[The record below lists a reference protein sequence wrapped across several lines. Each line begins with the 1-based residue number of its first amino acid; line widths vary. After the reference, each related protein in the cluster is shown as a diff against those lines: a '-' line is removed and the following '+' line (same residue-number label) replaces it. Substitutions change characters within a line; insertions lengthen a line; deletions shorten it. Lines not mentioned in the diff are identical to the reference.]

1 MSRYVS
7 SRDSSTPN
15 SRPPRHDI
23 RCCSQSNPMSD
34 AGDPAHVNRT
44 KGREETRGIREVVSQ
59 RYVYN
64 NDMTIVRSVEEDRSS
79 NNLLASFIPRD
90 KTSMGSLPD
99 MDHSDLN
106 GPATNA
112 AHRKGNGCSPD
123 KRNGVHRR
131 ADGSLDLTVL
141 GMNSGTAMD
150 GIDCALVRY
159 RQKSPTAPLHME
171 VLKRMKKP
179 ILKMLRETKTTPS
192 AISQLNVQLGQ
203 MFGDA
208 VSEFCNKHHIDMGSI
223 DLIGSHGQTIWL
235 LSMPKEGE
243 TRSAFC
249 LGEGTIIAA
258 QTGITTVTDF
268 RQAEQSVGRQG
279 APLVALIDGLLLHH
293 PTKTRLCQNIGGIA
307 NLCLIPADRDGGV
320 DAMIDWDCGP
330 GNMFIDAAMRHYTNG
345 EQEYDKDGRWAA
357 QGTVNQAIVDDF
369 LSNNNYINQH
379 PPKTTGRE
387 VFGDNE
393 CYEII
398 AACEA
403 AGCSPYDTV
412 ATVTRIAAKNVVRQ
426 YRTFLPSYG
435 IDPDSIDD
443 IFMCGGGAHNPE
455 IPRWSPLQEEER
467 NRRLTALGL
476 VISVPEPALICRP
489 CGYALQPNGNC
500 VTRHLADKHAIP
512 KRSRDGLHPLVR
524 ALCLPD
530 PNTLP
535 LRPDWSPAH
544 PQLATHTGVACR
556 HCTYR
561 TTSVE
566 LITRH
571 LAKAHNRRR
580 AQGYRG
586 WLRDEVFEDVVLQSW
601 TQNGAR
607 GYWIATQDPSPAERP
622 EDASSRL
629 RNQATTEQRAALDV
643 LHQAEREH
651 LASRSAT
658 ARQTD
663 GTSPPDLA
671 LQTNWMRRTGW
682 LETFHGARRDVLARL
697 ALPPCQ
703 EGDGLRLSAPGDETT
718 IRSTREDE
726 DRLGRVASA
735 LRGLQSRCE
744 DTARHTDVSI
754 RLWLRSTDP
763 VRPHR
768 VPFELVGRQST
779 AQSYWRLFLR
789 FFCFSFRLWRLPEAA
804 RVSLCRRSLTQAQRD
819 ALQAAWSALG
829 EPRTQGQ
836 RRVDRATRGA
846 AQPSA
851 RGSGGGSEDEC
862 YDNAHD
868 SGIETVDTTAFS
880 WPSRT
885 RQTRRA
891 AADHDDVSAFKDKDD
906 GEGDDDTTS
915 QDDSSVDGGES
926 EDTESSSEDGDDAGS
941 DPYYQDVLLQ
951 LARLLPQVDLH
962 ALRDKMSDVG
972 KGYSFVTEPANH
984 LVDAFLALSER
995 ACLSPVNGLIGRSGW
1010 DQQAVRRYIELHDQ
1024 ALVELM
1030 ALIHLTGGQAARATE
1045 LMCLEH
1051 CNGPSTSRGIYVYD
1065 GSFFLVTRHTKAR
1078 SVTNQEFQVARM
1090 LPDEIGRLLYQY
1102 LVYIRPFTYMLQRR
1116 CYGIDVESS
1125 LLFCSP
1131 QRPDR
1136 LWKTHVL
1143 SGALR
1148 RLTESTVGRAFGT
1161 HVYRQLSIAVTEKH
1175 VRQIRNPFDRHNDRR
1190 RDADGGV
1197 AFAWQSGHR
1206 PWQRACISGSR
1217 IRRAKSPE
1225 WRRSRLEF
1233 LYCRTTARL
1242 TSVSRRPPRR
1252 LFGPYSLEQL
1262 RMARSQIV
1270 PYLAIDPTKLA
1281 RKGLMRF
1288 PSTDRLKRRRLE
1300 EGEKPLKP
1308 LAPRAE
1314 SAPNCTVPDDPSVQS
1329 AGYTQALQSRSTSP
1343 RNVSPTS
1350 IGTGTETG
1358 TGTGTETEMRMGI
1371 EMRMETETRT
1381 VTHIVQDGAKV
1392 VGIVQPPILAP
1403 IREKGLRIVLFDE
1416 FFKRLPAFRIAV
1428 CREHCGAV
1436 TAKSVAAHVDSHHS
1450 HLAPGDRR
1458 RIVEEALALQDDGL
1472 LAANVDGIRFPS
1484 EVMPAIDG
1492 LPVWSDGKKC
1502 IQCGY
1507 IRRTRYHIQEHCRSE
1522 HGWANPRKRGG
1533 KPGARPVGGL
1543 GEVWVDGIHCQ
1554 RFGRTGALQRLFE
1567 VVPPA
1572 PTGAVDA
1579 MQGRARGEDWS
1590 RSTRKAK
1597 GQQRRRNQE

>member
-1 MSRYVS
+1 M
-7 SRDSSTPN
+7 
-15 SRPPRHDI
+15 
-23 RCCSQSNPMSD
+23 
-34 AGDPAHVNRT
+34 
-44 KGREETRGIREVVSQ
+44 
-59 RYVYN
+59 
-64 NDMTIVRSVEEDRSS
+64 
-79 NNLLASFIPRD
+79 
-90 KTSMGSLPD
+90 
-99 MDHSDLN
+99 
-106 GPATNA
+106 
-112 AHRKGNGCSPD
+112 
-123 KRNGVHRR
+123 
-131 ADGSLDLTVL
+131 
-141 GMNSGTAMD
+141 
-150 GIDCALVRY
+150 
-159 RQKSPTAPLHME
+159 
-171 VLKRMKKP
+171 
-179 ILKMLRETKTTPS
+179 
-192 AISQLNVQLGQ
+192 
-203 MFGDA
+203 
-208 VSEFCNKHHIDMGSI
+208 
-223 DLIGSHGQTIWL
+223 
-235 LSMPKEGE
+235 
-243 TRSAFC
+243 
-249 LGEGTIIAA
+249 
-258 QTGITTVTDF
+258 
-268 RQAEQSVGRQG
+268 
-279 APLVALIDGLLLHH
+279 
-293 PTKTRLCQNIGGIA
+293 
-307 NLCLIPADRDGGV
+307 
-320 DAMIDWDCGP
+320 
-330 GNMFIDAAMRHYTNG
+330 
-345 EQEYDKDGRWAA
+345 
-357 QGTVNQAIVDDF
+357 
-369 LSNNNYINQH
+369 
-379 PPKTTGRE
+379 
-387 VFGDNE
+387 
-393 CYEII
+393 
-398 AACEA
+398 
-403 AGCSPYDTV
+403 
-412 ATVTRIAAKNVVRQ
+412 
-426 YRTFLPSYG
+426 
-435 IDPDSIDD
+435 
-443 IFMCGGGAHNPE
+443 
-455 IPRWSPLQEEER
+455 
-467 NRRLTALGL
+467 
-476 VISVPEPALICRP
+476 
-489 CGYALQPNGNC
+489 
-500 VTRHLADKHAIP
+500 TRHLADKHAIP
-512 KRSRDGLHPLVR
+512 KRSRDGLHLLVR

-544 PQLATHTGVACR
+544 PQLAIRTGVACR
-556 HCTYR
+556 HCAYR
-561 TTSVE
+561 TTSVD

-580 AQGYRG
+580 TQGHRG
-586 WLRDEVFEDVVLQSW
+586 WLRDEVFEDVALQSW

-607 GYWIATQDPSPAERP
+607 GYWIATQAPSPAERP

-629 RNQATTEQRAALDV
+629 RNQATAEQRAALDE

-651 LASRSAT
+651 LAGRSAA
-658 ARQTD
+658 ARQTTD
-663 GTSPPDLA
+663 GVSSSDLA

-682 LETFHGARRDVLARL
+682 SETFHGARRDVLVRL

-703 EGDGLRLSAPGDETT
+703 EGDGLRLSAPGDEKT
-718 IRSTREDE
+718 IRSAREDE
-726 DRLGRVASA
+726 DRLSRVASA

-754 RLWLRSTDP
+754 RLWLRSSDP

-768 VPFELVGRQST
+768 APFNLVGRQST

-789 FFCFSFRLWRLPEAA
+789 FLCFSFRLWRLPEAA
-804 RVSLCRRSLTQAQRD
+804 RASLCRRFLTQTQSN
-819 ALQAAWSALG
+819 ALEAAWSALG
-829 EPRTQGQ
+829 EPRTQGR

-851 RGSGGGSEDEC
+851 PGSGGGSEDEC

-868 SGIETVDTTAFS
+868 SGTETMDATAFS

-906 GEGDDDTTS
+906 GEGEDDTTS

-941 DPYYQDVLLQ
+941 DPYYQDALLQ
-951 LARLLPQVDLH
+951 LARLLLTEPFRGGQARSTLLVYFSGVAGLGADGSSFERPSRYTSKLSALIYCARLLLLETVLPRFPHHHIRIAARPHRNQVERLNKVRVPAFCLGSQAPVGELLGLRNYGRKLARSDGPVFRVRWSEDDQVLSWDEGRISMQQFRALSHGLLRSVASSTRRLMYDLQPQVDLH

-1051 CNGPSTSRGIYVYD
+1051 CNSASTSRGIYVYD

-1175 VRQIRNPFDRHNDRR
+1175 VRQIRNPFDRHNDRTGNT
-1190 RDADGGV
+1190 DSSV

-1206 PWQRACISGSR
+1206 PWQRACMYGLDGAFPDSLQPALLQLYKWVSLEWHQFLQLGQPDPARQIPGMAAQPPRVSLLPNDCPLD
-1217 IRRAKSPE
+1217 IREPASSAPLVRTVQPRTAPNGPQPD
-1225 WRRSRLEF
+1225 RTLPGHRSDQASEEGPDAF
-1233 LYCRTTARL
+1233 PVY
-1242 TSVSRRPPRR
+1242 RPP
-1252 LFGPYSLEQL
+1252 
-1262 RMARSQIV
+1262 
-1270 PYLAIDPTKLA
+1270 
-1281 RKGLMRF
+1281 
-1288 PSTDRLKRRRLE
+1288 KRRRLE

-1381 VTHIVQDGAKV
+1381 VTHIVQDGARV
-1392 VGIVQPPILAP
+1392 VGIVRPPILAP

-1416 FFKRLPAFRIAV
+1416 FFKRFPAFRIAV

-1436 TAKSVAAHVDSHHS
+1436 TAKSVASHVDSYHS

-1458 RIVEEALALQDDGL
+1458 RIVEEGLALQDDGL
-1472 LAANVDGIRFPS
+1472 LAANIDGIRFPS
-1484 EVMPAIDG
+1484 EVIPAIDG
-1492 LPVWSDGKKC
+1492 LPMWSDGKKC
-1502 IQCGY
+1502 IQCGH
-1507 IRRTRYHIQEHCRSE
+1507 IRRTRQDIQRHCQSA
-1522 HGWANPRKRGG
+1522 HGWINPRGRGR
-1533 KPGARPVGGL
+1533 KLGAGPVGGL

-1572 PTGAVDA
+1572 SAGAVDS
-1579 MQGRARGEDWS
+1579 MQGRARGKDWS
-1590 RSTRKAK
+1590 MSTRKAK
-1597 GQQRRRNQE
+1597 GQRRRNN

>member
-1 MSRYVS
+1 
-7 SRDSSTPN
+7 
-15 SRPPRHDI
+15 
-23 RCCSQSNPMSD
+23 
-34 AGDPAHVNRT
+34 
-44 KGREETRGIREVVSQ
+44 
-59 RYVYN
+59 
-64 NDMTIVRSVEEDRSS
+64 MTG
-79 NNLLASFIPRD
+79 NLEQAL
-90 KTSMGSLPD
+90 LP
-99 MDHSDLN
+99 LQ
-106 GPATNA
+106 
-112 AHRKGNGCSPD
+112 PD
-123 KRNGVHRR
+123 W
-131 ADGSLDLTVL
+131 
-141 GMNSGTAMD
+141 
-150 GIDCALVRY
+150 C
-159 RQKSPTAPLHME
+159 
-171 VLKRMKKP
+171 
-179 ILKMLRETKTTPS
+179 
-192 AISQLNVQLGQ
+192 
-203 MFGDA
+203 F
-208 VSEFCNKHHIDMGSI
+208 
-223 DLIGSHGQTIWL
+223 
-235 LSMPKEGE
+235 
-243 TRSAFC
+243 
-249 LGEGTIIAA
+249 
-258 QTGITTVTDF
+258 
-268 RQAEQSVGRQG
+268 
-279 APLVALIDGLLLHH
+279 
-293 PTKTRLCQNIGGIA
+293 
-307 NLCLIPADRDGGV
+307 
-320 DAMIDWDCGP
+320 
-330 GNMFIDAAMRHYTNG
+330 
-345 EQEYDKDGRWAA
+345 
-357 QGTVNQAIVDDF
+357 
-369 LSNNNYINQH
+369 
-379 PPKTTGRE
+379 
-387 VFGDNE
+387 
-393 CYEII
+393 
-398 AACEA
+398 
-403 AGCSPYDTV
+403 
-412 ATVTRIAAKNVVRQ
+412 
-426 YRTFLPSYG
+426 
-435 IDPDSIDD
+435 
-443 IFMCGGGAHNPE
+443 
-455 IPRWSPLQEEER
+455 LQEEER
-467 NRRLTALGL
+467 NRRLAAIGL
-476 VISVPEPALICRP
+476 VLNVPEPALLCRP

-544 PQLATHTGVACR
+544 PQLATRTGVACR

-561 TTSVE
+561 TTSVD

-580 AQGYRG
+580 TQGHRG
-586 WLRDEVFEDVVLQSW
+586 WLRDEVLEDVALQSW

-629 RNQATTEQRAALDV
+629 RNQATTEQRAALDA

-651 LASRSAT
+651 LAGRSAT

-682 LETFHGARRDVLARL
+682 LETFQGARRDVLVRL

-768 VPFELVGRQST
+768 VPFDLVGRQST

-789 FFCFSFRLWRLPEAA
+789 FFCFSFRLWRLPEAS

-868 SGIETVDTTAFS
+868 SGTETVDTTAFS

-891 AADHDDVSAFKDKDD
+891 AADHDDVSAFN
-906 GEGDDDTTS
+906 DDDDDDDDDEGEDAATS
-915 QDDSSVDGGES
+915 QDDSSVDDGDS
-926 EDTESSSEDGDDAGS
+926 EDTESSSEDGEDAGS
-941 DPYYQDVLLQ
+941 DPYYQDALLQ
-951 LARLLPQVDLH
+951 LARLLVTEPFRDGQARSTLLVYFSGVAGLGADGSSFERPSRYTSKLSALIYCARLLLLETVLPRLPHHHIRIAARPHRNQVERLNKVRVPAFCLGSQAPVGELLSLRTYGRKLARSDGPAFRVQWSDDDQVLSWDEGRISMQQFRALSHDLLQSVALSTRRLMYDLQPQVDLH

-972 KGYSFVTEPANH
+972 KGYSFVTEPVNH

-995 ACLSPVNGLIGRSGW
+995 ACLSPVNGLIGRNGW

-1051 CNGPSTSRGIYVYD
+1051 CNGASTSRGIYVYD

-1078 SVTNQEFQVARM
+1078 TVTNKEFQVARM
-1090 LPDEIGRLLYQY
+1090 LPDEVGRLLYQY

-1125 LLFCSP
+1125 LMFCSP
-1131 QRPDR
+1131 QRSDR

-1175 VRQIRNPFDRHNDRR
+1175 VRQIRNPFNRYDDRR

-1206 PWQRACISGSR
+1206 PLQRAYTYGLDGAFPDSLQPALLQLYKWLSL
-1217 IRRAKSPE
+1217 E
-1225 WRRSRLEF
+1225 WHGFLQLGQPDPARQIPGMAAQPPRVSLQPNDCPLDVREPASSAPLVRTVQPRTAPNGPQPDRTLPGHRSDQADEKGPDAF
-1233 LYCRTTARL
+1233 P
-1242 TSVSRRPPRR
+1242 VHRPP
-1252 LFGPYSLEQL
+1252 
-1262 RMARSQIV
+1262 
-1270 PYLAIDPTKLA
+1270 
-1281 RKGLMRF
+1281 
-1288 PSTDRLKRRRLE
+1288 KRRRLE
-1300 EGEKPLKP
+1300 GEKA

-1314 SAPNCTVPDDPSVQS
+1314 SAPNGTAPDDPSVQS
-1329 AGYTQALQSRSTSP
+1329 ARYPQDLESRSRSA
-1343 RNVSPTS
+1343 REMFPTS
-1350 IGTGTETG
+1350 TEMGTGTETRAVPAIAQG
-1358 TGTGTETEMRMGI
+1358 
-1371 EMRMETETRT
+1371 
-1381 VTHIVQDGAKV
+1381 GARV
-1392 VGIVQPPILAP
+1392 VSVGQLPILAP
-1403 IREKGLRIVLFDE
+1403 IPAPTRGKGLRIVLFDE
-1416 FFKRLPAFRIAV
+1416 FFKRLPAFRIAI

-1436 TAKSVAAHVDSHHS
+1436 TAKSVAAHVNSQHS
-1450 HLAPGDRR
+1450 SLAPGDRQ
-1458 RIVEEALALQDDGL
+1458 RIVEEALALEDDGS
-1472 LAANVDGIRFPS
+1472 LAASVDDIRFPS

-1492 LPVWSDGKKC
+1492 LPMWSDG
-1502 IQCGY
+1502 GAA
-1507 IRRTRYHIQEHCRSE
+1507 RRR
-1522 HGWANPRKRGG
+1522 GRKRE
-1533 KPGARPVGGL
+1533 RERVGETPDFQAAIRAEFEAAAWAIKEKKEAAPALCWKTNSHDSTVITQMFLKLTTVGWDPRSSP
-1543 GEVWVDGIHCQ
+1543 EVI
-1554 RFGRTGALQRLFE
+1554 
-1567 VVPPA
+1567 
-1572 PTGAVDA
+1572 
-1579 MQGRARGEDWS
+1579 
-1590 RSTRKAK
+1590 
-1597 GQQRRRNQE
+1597 N